1 MLRDKEGNRLFRKMT
16 VKIIYP
22 DNIFPEKTYVQH
34 AGAHQGFGPEGI
46 DHMLNEIADK
56 LDTLYPW
63 WDFKPLEL
71 SPVGRTTRWV
81 FTFAGYRAIQPAT
94 PQPIAASTAPVSET
108 ADALTESAIKEAVGN
123 TLQELPSLEQALGDF
138 R

>member
-71 SPVGRTTRWV
+71 SPVGRTARFV
-81 FTFAGYRAIQPAT
+81 FTWVGYRGNQT
-94 PQPIAASTAPVSET
+94 SEMVQST
-108 ADALTESAIKEAVGN
+108 
-123 TLQELPSLEQALGDF
+123 
-138 R
+138 